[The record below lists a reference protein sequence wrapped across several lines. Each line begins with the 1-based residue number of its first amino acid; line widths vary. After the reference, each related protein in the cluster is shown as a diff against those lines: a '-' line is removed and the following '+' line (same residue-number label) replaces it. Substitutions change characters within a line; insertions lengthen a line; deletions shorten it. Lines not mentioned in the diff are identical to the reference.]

1 MFLNQNTLGIK
12 LIVIL
17 ISSIIKVSYVKTFV
31 LFLSK
36 SYFMHN
42 LLLSQVRLFD
52 ETNGCFLLGFFSP
65 SFFINST
72 FLLFALIM
80 IPKRGSRGQSA
91 TMCSTCEWDSV
102 NVLWIYQGALKHI
115 ILTLLWCEHWGV
127 SVICVLFFSS
137 EAPSLLSGARLDCNL
152 NRYRVFCC

>member
-1 MFLNQNTLGIK
+1 MFLNQHTLGIK
-12 LIVIL
+12 LIVIMV
-17 ISSIIKVSYVKTFV
+17 SSIIKVCYVKTFV

-36 SYFMHN
+36 SFFMHN
-42 LLLSQVRLFD
+42 LPLSQVRLFD
-52 ETNGCFLLGFFSP
+52 ETNECFLLFFFP
-65 SFFINST
+65 SFIINST

-91 TMCSTCEWDSV
+91 TMCSTYEWDSA

-127 SVICVLFFSS
+127 SVICVLFFFRQKFRSTIAAVRS
-137 EAPSLLSGARLDCNL
+137 
-152 NRYRVFCC
+152 